1 MDTFAKRVLTVLAA
15 LLLLFYVGYHVFM
28 SVYSPLTLQTAELYD
43 EYETIETEGIVV
55 RRETMI
61 PAPKSGYA
69 YYVAENGSRVAKDGK
84 IVDLYKNQDSALS
97 QQRIKEL
104 DEEITRLRSIQDQGQ
119 NNRTNLSIISTQLK
133 NIQAQLI
140 AEMSSPHYTQM
151 EELSAELLSLM
162 NKQKITVGKEH
173 DFSQRIA
180 ELTAERNSLESI
192 NTTPVSSI
200 TSDVAGYFVNSV
212 DGYESLLDTE
222 TVDQLTAEDIRE
234 AMSYTAEV
242 DQSQYIGKVVSGY
255 EWYLACVVSAE
266 HIVQL
271 TNNTTLRVRLP
282 FTSSDIIPVTVVAE
296 NRDRNGDIAIILR
309 CDYMSAEL
317 SDIRIEQVQLLVE
330 QHSGL
335 RVPDEAIRFNDDQ
348 ESGVFVQEGNI
359 LYFRRIQVVY
369 HSDKESYS
377 ICAVIDDKSYL
388 QMYDDI
394 VLEGKDLYD
403 GKIVSGSR

>member
-1 MDTFAKRVLTVLAA
+1 MDTFAKRVLTVIAA
-15 LLLLFYVGYHVFM
+15 VLLLFYVGYHVFM

-69 YYVAENGSRVAKDGK
+69 YYIAENGSRVAKDGK
-84 IVDLYKNQDSALS
+84 IVDLYKNQDSALA
-97 QQRIKEL
+97 QQRLKEL
-104 DEEITRLRSIQDQGQ
+104 DEEILRLRSIQDQGQ

-133 NIQAQLI
+133 NIQAQLV

-151 EELSAELLSLM
+151 EELSAEMLSLM
-162 NKQKITVGKEH
+162 NKQKITVGKEL
-173 DFSQRIA
+173 DFSDRIA

-192 NTTPVSSI
+192 NTTPISSI

-212 DGYESLLDTE
+212 DGFESLLDTE
-222 TVDQLTAEDIRE
+222 TVAELTAEDIRNAMTHE
-234 AMSYTAEV
+234 ADV
-242 DQSQYIGKVVSGY
+242 DNSQYIGKVVSGY
-255 EWYLACVVSAE
+255 EWYLACVISAE

-271 TNNTTLRVRLP
+271 TNSTTLRVRLP

-359 LYFRRIQVVY
+359 LYFRRIQVIY

-377 ICAVIDDKSYL
+377 ICAVINDKSYL

-403 GKIVSGSR
+403 GKIVSGS

>member
-1 MDTFAKRVLTVLAA
+1 MDTFAKRVLTVVAA

-43 EYETIETEGIVV
+43 EYETIETEGIVI
-55 RRETMI
+55 RKETMI
-61 PAPKSGYA
+61 PAPKNGYA

-84 IVDLYKNQDSALS
+84 IVDMYKNQDAALA
-97 QQRIKEL
+97 QQRLKEL
-104 DEEITRLRSIQDQGQ
+104 DQEITRLRSIQDQGQ

-133 NIQAQLI
+133 NIQSQLV

-151 EELSAELLSLM
+151 EELSAEMLSLM
-162 NKQKITVGKEH
+162 NKQKITLGKEL
-173 DFSQRIA
+173 DFSDRIA

-192 NTTPVSSI
+192 NTTPISTI

-212 DGYESLLDTE
+212 DGFESLLDTE
-222 TVDQLTAEDIRE
+222 TVTELTAQDIRD
-234 AMSYTAEV
+234 AMAYETTV
-242 DQSQYIGKVVSGY
+242 DQKQYIGKVVSGY
-255 EWYLACVVSAE
+255 EWYLACVISSE

-271 TNNTTLRVRLP
+271 TNSTTLRVRLP

-296 NRDRNGDIAIILR
+296 NRDRNGDIAIVLR

-317 SDIRIEQVQLLVE
+317 SDIRLEQVQLLVE

-335 RVPDEAIRFNDDQ
+335 RVPDEAIRFNEDQ

-377 ICAVIDDKSYL
+377 ICEVINDKSYL

-403 GKIVSGSR
+403 GKIVSGS